1 MITTMKKIQTDFG
14 GKSITELQLE
24 DEFHQAL
31 PDQTAAC
38 HARLDQF
45 FAQWFDTAY
54 TAGGGA
60 NKPQITGP
68 GLSGPGFFCAP
79 TISYNLVPPA
89 PTGSNGWYTGDVTL
103 AWQVDNGLDT
113 TTTTTGCVN
122 QTFSTDG
129 TFTASCAATNT
140 IGSAGPVVVTVK
152 RDATAPST
160 TVSLVPTPLGA
171 WYSPRTVTLPASDAT
186 SGVASTSYRLD
197 GGAWTTYTGSFFIAS
212 FGPHTLEYRST
223 DNAGNVEAT
232 KTISWGSDFS
242 APAQLAGL
250 SDFVTSLRLEK
261 GLTNSLNGHLDRAAQ
276 RLGKQKDACNEL
288 DLFVQDVLNE
298 AGKDKPRLTYAQ
310 ADQLLSVNQI
320 ETLLGCLARGS
331 TRPDAEHQV
340 LELMRT
346 IDVLGLEKS
355 VANDLGNRA
364 RHVAQQ
370 IATQDDKHACKEAA
384 DFSDKVADLKRKGK
398 LTAAQAA
405 VLDAEIG
412 AIERDLGC

>member
-1 MITTMKKIQTDFG
+1 
-14 GKSITELQLE
+14 
-24 DEFHQAL
+24 
-31 PDQTAAC
+31 
-38 HARLDQF
+38 
-45 FAQWFDTAY
+45 
-54 TAGGGA
+54 
-60 NKPQITGP
+60 
-68 GLSGPGFFCAP
+68 
-79 TISYNLVPPA
+79 
-89 PTGSNGWYTGDVTL
+89 
-103 AWQVDNGLDT
+103 
-113 TTTTTGCVN
+113 
-122 QTFSTDG
+122 
-129 TFTASCAATNT
+129 
-140 IGSAGPVVVTVK
+140 VVTVK

-160 TVSLVPTPLGA
+160 TVSLVPTPVGA
-171 WYSPRTVTLPASDAT
+171 WYSPRTVTLTASDAT

-242 APAQLAGL
+242 APAQINGL

-346 IDVLGLEKS
+346 IDALGLEKS

-370 IATQDDKHACKEAA
+370 IAAQDDKHACKEAA
-384 DFSDKVADLKRKGK
+384 DFSDKVADLKRNGK